1 MTKAEDREP
10 DESSIDA
17 SESPAVDLDDIDTD
31 VSPADDDSDDAAAPT
46 EAAKKPKHGLTHQ
59 LYTGELSYDFIGRRR
74 LWYIIS
80 AILILVSGVAYG
92 VRGLNLGIEFTG
104 GAEFSVTA
112 EPSDETIS
120 KVRTAVTDLGLPDM
134 ASVSVQKVGQ
144 NMVRVQ
150 TRSLEVDEIPQV
162 QQAIADAT
170 DVKNTEVA
178 YSLIGASWGDQITN
192 RGLIALAV
200 FLALVSLLIWVYF
213 RELKMAVAALVALAH
228 DLVITIGVFAL
239 VGFSF
244 TPASLIG
251 MLTIL
256 GYSLY
261 DTVVVF
267 DKVRENTAGLKHTR
281 LTYSQAANNAVNQ
294 VFVRSVNT
302 TIIGILPV
310 AALLFTGVFVLGTGP
325 LKDVGLVLFVGMIA
339 GAYSSIFIATPLLA
353 QMKER
358 EPAMVAQRRRVERRA
373 ERDAARVS
381 VTVRTGSGNGSNSGA
396 IDNETTRSKKS

>member
-353 QMKER
+353 QMKEQ